1 MRDILKE
8 IQSGDF
14 AREWIAENRA
24 GQENFKR
31 MRAEQADTQ
40 VEKVGKD
47 IVNVEFETIPN
58 VKDPTHK

>member
-1 MRDILKE
+1 MKTILGE

-31 MRAEQADTQ
+31 MRAEQAASQ
-40 VEKVGKD
+40 VEETGKELRSHMAWIKTD
-47 IVNVEFETIPN
+47 F
-58 VKDPTHK
+58 

>member
-1 MRDILKE
+1 MRQILKE

-31 MRAEQADTQ
+31 MRAEQADSQ
-40 VEKVGKD
+40 VEHVGSELRSHMDWIKPS
-47 IVNVEFETIPN
+47 F
-58 VKDPTHK
+58 